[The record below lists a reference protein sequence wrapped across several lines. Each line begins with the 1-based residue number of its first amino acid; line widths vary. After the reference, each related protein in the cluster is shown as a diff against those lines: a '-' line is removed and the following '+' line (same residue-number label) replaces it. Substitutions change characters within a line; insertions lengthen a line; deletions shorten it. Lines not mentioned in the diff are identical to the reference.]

1 MSDTIARDITG
12 QRGDVAARLSNNMD
26 SSNTKTRVLIVHNI
40 YKIKGGEDSAVRQQQ
55 ELLEKHGHPVFMY
68 TRDNDETDTYG
79 PLRKATFFLT
89 SFFSLRT
96 YREIRAIV
104 RRFKPDVAHV
114 HNVFPLITPAVYW
127 ALKREGVPVIQIVHN
142 FRFMCAN
149 GLFFRDGHPCE
160 LCKTGRTW
168 NGVRYRCYRDSIPL
182 SALYS
187 GILALSRLMR
197 TWWKIDCFIALNPFT
212 ARKLVEGKITEPE
225 RIRVLGNFAPAAH
238 RQPGSFEQRAPY
250 VVFIGRLSVEKGVDV
265 LIDAAARVPELGV
278 KIIGDGP
285 LEEELRARAAS
296 LPNVEF
302 LGRVEGEQKFALLRE
317 ARAVIFPSLCYENF
331 SLVLLEAL
339 SVGTPIIASRLGGL
353 PTILNEGKDSLLFT
367 PGDAGALAELLR
379 QVLEQPE
386 LMLQLGRHGLEVT
399 LPEYT
404 EARHYQ
410 RLMDIQAEVMGNSA
424 VAR

>member
-1 MSDTIARDITG
+1 
-12 QRGDVAARLSNNMD
+12 MD

-40 YKIKGGEDSAVRQQQ
+40 YKLAGGEDSAVRQQQ
-55 ELLEKHGHPVFMY
+55 ALLEKYGHLVFMY

-79 PLRKATFFLT
+79 PLRKFVFFLT

-104 RRFKPDVAHV
+104 RRFRPDVAHV

-127 ALKREGVPVIQIVHN
+127 ALKREGVPVIQTVHN

-187 GILALSRLMR
+187 GIIALHRVAR
-197 TWWKIDCFIALNPFT
+197 TWRQIDRFIALNAFT
-212 ARKLVEGKITEPE
+212 AGKLVEGGITGKE
-225 RIRVLGNFAPAAH
+225 RIRVLGNFALDIG
-238 RQPGSFEQRAPY
+238 QTPGDFEKRAPY
-250 VVFIGRLSVEKGVDV
+250 VLFIGRLSHEKGVGV
-265 LIDAAARVPELGV
+265 LIDAAAQVPELGV
-278 KIIGDGP
+278 KIAGDGP
-285 LEEELRARAAS
+285 LEAELKARAAG

-302 LGRVEGEQKFALLRE
+302 LGRVEGERKFQLLRE
-317 ARAVIFPSLCYENF
+317 ARAVIFPSVCYENF

-339 SVGTPIIASRLGGL
+339 SVGTPIIASQLGGL
-353 PTILNEGKDSLLFT
+353 PTILHEGADSLLFA
-367 PGDAGALAELLR
+367 PGDAGALVERLR
-379 QVLEQPE
+379 QALEQPE
-386 LMLQLGRHGLEVT
+386 YMLQLGQRGLKVT

-404 EARHYQ
+404 ESRHYQ
-410 RLMDIQAEVMGNSA
+410 SLTDLQAEVMEKHSA
-424 VAR
+424 RRAGSTT